1 MPTTLLQVPR
11 RTFGRL
17 RVLPQVSRHL
27 LWRLRVL
34 PQVSRRLPWRLR
46 VLPQVS
52 RHLLWRLRE
61 SRKSSGIYF
70 GVCGKSRKSPGICF
84 DVCGKSRKCFG
95 ELVGRYS
102 MLSMTFS
109 IRASHSFVELTLCD
123 TDIKPYRVNPYVKR
137 TPYRPYTPPRKKEYP
152 DRSAPRQNAGKSD
165 QTLRI
170 INHLRARSNSA
181 FREAWRPVGRVDISI
196 SLRPVKKMIIK
207 NEG

>member
-17 RVLPQVSRHL
+17 RGVPQVSRHL
-27 LWRLRVL
+27 LWRLRGV
-34 PQVSRRLPWRLR
+34 PQVLRRTCWPLQHAINDILKR
-46 VLPQVS
+46 V
-52 RHLLWRLRE
+52 
-61 SRKSSGIYF
+61 
-70 GVCGKSRKSPGICF
+70 
-84 DVCGKSRKCFG
+84 
-95 ELVGRYS
+95 
-102 MLSMTFS
+102 
-109 IRASHSFVELTLCD
+109 SHSFVELTLCD
-123 TDIKPYRVNPYVKR
+123 TDIKPYRANPYVKR
-137 TPYRPYTPPRKKEYP
+137 TPYRPYPPPRKKEYP

>member
-17 RVLPQVSRHL
+17 RE
-27 LWRLRVL
+27 
-34 PQVSRRLPWRLR
+34 SRRSP
-46 VLPQVS
+46 
-52 RHLLWRLRE
+52 
-61 SRKSSGIYF
+61 GICF
-70 GVCGKSRKSPGICF
+70 GVCGYSRKSPGICF
-84 DVCGKSRKCFG
+84 DVCGESRKCFG
-95 ELVGRYS
+95 EPVGRYS

-109 IRASHSFVELTLCD
+109 IRGSHSFVELTLCD
-123 TDIKPYRVNPYVKR
+123 TDIKPYRANPYVKR
-137 TPYRPYTPPRKKEYP
+137 TPYRPYTPPQRKKEYP

>member
-1 MPTTLLQVPR
+1 MPAESFYGSPTKTFLEMPTTLLQVPR
-11 RTFGRL
+11 RTF
-17 RVLPQVSRHL
+17 
-27 LWRLRVL
+27 
-34 PQVSRRLPWRLR
+34 WRLR

-61 SRKSSGIYF
+61 SRKYF
-70 GVCGKSRKSPGICF
+70 GEP
-84 DVCGKSRKCFG
+84 
-95 ELVGRYS
+95 VGHYS

-109 IRASHSFVELTLCD
+109 IRESHPFVEFTLYN
-123 TDIKPYRVNPYVKR
+123 TDIKPYRANPYVKR
-137 TPYRPYTPPRKKEYP
+137 TPYRSYMPSSPCKKEYP
-152 DRSAPRQNAGKSD
+152 DRSAPRQNVGKSD